1 MKAIINKSFS
11 HSEDFNKNHSEKDI
25 YTDCE
30 FLAIYPLYPM
40 GRSLQSPRVED
51 SAICSISFWGNH
63 NYFMNN
69 KNSSFF
75 DCIINASTFKKVIGK
90 GNRFYGNIIYDEL
103 LLVITQND
111 NNYVTFRRKS
121 DNKVFT
127 IKKYFREDESGY
139 STNMVINDDGTW
151 EEWEF
156 KNDRP

>member
-25 YTDCE
+25 YTNCE

-69 KNSSFF
+69 RDCAFF
-75 DCIINASTFKKVIGK
+75 DCIINRATFLKVIGK
-90 GNRFYGNIIYDEL
+90 GNSFYGNIVYDEQKL
-103 LLVITQND
+103 SVIEND
-111 NNYVTFRRKS
+111 NNSITFKKKEDGVT
-121 DNKVFT
+121 FT
-127 IKKYFREDESGY
+127 IKKSFKEDSNGY
-139 STNMVINDDGTW
+139 STNMIIDQDGTW